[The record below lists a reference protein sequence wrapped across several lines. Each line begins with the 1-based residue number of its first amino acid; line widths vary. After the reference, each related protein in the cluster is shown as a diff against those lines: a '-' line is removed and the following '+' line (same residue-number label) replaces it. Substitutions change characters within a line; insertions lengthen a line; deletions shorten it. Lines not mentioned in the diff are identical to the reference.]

1 MLLNLYSSFPFAE
14 EFLLAAFFF
23 LTYFALSTMVIALK
37 ARN

>member
-23 LTYFALSTMVIALK
+23 DIFRIVHNGHCVKS
-37 ARN
+37 